1 MYSYLAPFLAPSF
14 SSLSPRLT
22 NPSFQLRQDTE
33 GQAATLKELEEVGTI
48 ERFMKKE
55 HPAEQCAM
63 ASVMYQAFL
72 PFIVTSQDKETAL
85 TRSRDADIKV
95 RI

>member
-33 GQAATLKELEEVGTI
+33 GQAATLKELEEVGTL

-63 ASVMYQAFL
+63 ASVRGYKGKYL
-72 PFIVTSQDKETAL
+72 GEGDDSCPS
-85 TRSRDADIKV
+85 TR
-95 RI
+95 